1 MSRSRL
7 EVLAVFLMFVLS
19 LGMYLVWFT
28 AFVAG
33 GRVTVAINEAGEMWL
48 EYVVWMVVTAVICVG
63 FTDYL
68 KRGVNED

>member
-1 MSRSRL
+1 MSRSRM

-19 LGMYLVWFT
+19 LCMYLVWFT

-33 GRVTVAINEAGEMWL
+33 GSVTVAINEAGEMWV
-48 EYVVWMVVTAVICVG
+48 EYAVWIVVTAVICVG

-68 KRGVNED
+68 NRSADED